1 MLRCLKENVNAHRSL
16 TEGIKRSQMDF
27 LESTVSEMKNPFKEI
42 SSRLGIAD
50 ERLGEPEDI
59 TTETLQAKVKR
70 RKRLENMKTDSAIC
84 GSRIFLSVW
93 IGKGRPPR

>member
-1 MLRCLKENVNAHRSL
+1 
-16 TEGIKRSQMDF
+16 
-27 LESTVSEMKNPFKEI
+27 MKNPFKEI

-59 TTETLQAKVKR
+59 TTETIQAKVKR

-84 GSRIFLSVW
+84 GSRIFLS
-93 IGKGRPPR
+93 GLGRGDPQGREGQIIEEIMAENFPNLMKL